1 MGNEENIDLKNNF
14 DTIFDKKM
22 NLIKNELEIKLE
34 VIKKDLL
41 QYLEKN
47 VKDVILKD
55 IKQFYESHKNS
66 NDSKGN
72 TVKEKEVHK
81 VDNMPKNVDS
91 KDDYKNTKTSD
102 FIKKCKK
109 NDLNYEFYEV
119 KEIDEEN
126 ENIISQINDKVYEN
140 YLPEKENIINET
152 AGKFFYS
159 VGGIS
164 RISQTIANKAFYE
177 LFEEYKKFLKDNEE
191 WLTFNHEE
199 DRKKFSI
206 WTKKCLKEKEYFN
219 YFSQKNFSEI
229 KKYLSNDEKSNIIFQ
244 KLYKKLIGLY
254 MKCRLSF
261 PIIKAD
267 YLNNNCEFIPKSMVD
282 CFLKYERNKKV
293 NFCYFPGLISNGQL
307 TRNGKYYVFTYSK
320 GKTYYMDGIIYENK
334 IEEQMPKL
342 YAIPDPKNFEIKIS
356 QEKYGELLIKTIPE
370 ICQDLK
376 PNYLLIKSINSKEK
390 LIEQNETG
398 IFQNIGASFYYI
410 KVTYAN
416 KQEKKT
422 PNFRMKK

>member
-1 MGNEENIDLKNNF
+1 M
-14 DTIFDKKM
+14 KK
-22 NLIKNELEIKLE
+22 K
-34 VIKKDLL
+34 
-41 QYLEKN
+41 
-47 VKDVILKD
+47 
-55 IKQFYESHKNS
+55 
-66 NDSKGN
+66 
-72 TVKEKEVHK
+72 
-81 VDNMPKNVDS
+81 
-91 KDDYKNTKTSD
+91 
-102 FIKKCKK
+102 
-109 NDLNYEFYEV
+109 DLNYEFYEV

-140 YLPEKENIINET
+140 YLPEKETIINET

-206 WTKKCLKEKEYFN
+206 WTKKCLKEKEYFD

-229 KKYLSNDEKSNIIFQ
+229 KEYLSNDEKSNIIFQ

-267 YLNNNCEFIPKSMVD
+267 YLNNNCEFMPKTMID
-282 CFLKYERNKKV
+282 CILKYEKNKKV
-293 NFCYFPGLISNGQL
+293 NFCYFPGLISNGRF

-320 GKTYYMDGIIYENK
+320 DKTYHMDGLIYKNK
-334 IEEQMPKL
+334 IEEQIPKL
-342 YAIPDPKNFEIKIS
+342 YTIPDTKNFDIKMS
-356 QEKYGELLIKTIPE
+356 QENDEELWIKTDPE
-370 ICQDLK
+370 ICLELK
-376 PNYLLIKSINSKEK
+376 PKYLLFKVINSKGK
-390 LIEQNETG
+390 LIGQYETG
-398 IFQNIGASFYYI
+398 KFQNVKEGFYYI
-410 KVTYAN
+410 KIVYV
-416 KQEKKT
+416 KIQK
-422 PNFRMKK
+422 